1 MLKETKQASLLTLK
15 TARGQL
21 DGIVRMIEDER
32 YCVDVSKQILSVQ
45 SLLKKANLEILKG
58 HIKTCVKDAVD
69 KGEGDE
75 KIDEIFGMIDKYARP
90 GG

>member
-1 MLKETKQASLLTLK
+1 MLHDVKGSALLTLK

-21 DGIVRMIEDER
+21 DGIVRMVEEER
-32 YCVDVSKQILSVQ
+32 YCVDISKQILSVQ
-45 SLLKKANLEILKG
+45 SLLKKANMEILKG
-58 HIKTCVKDAVD
+58 HIKTCVKHAVE

-75 KIDEIFGMIDKYARP
+75 KIEEIFSLIDRYAKP